1 MKLFNTDHQAAVLSW
16 IEHVV
21 VQPGE
26 SHEFTDEEIAAGL
39 AGSWSEEDPC
49 AGLSEE
55 QEFKRL
61 RDSSRAEL
69 DAEASTLGLTPSDYR
84 NKQAVIEAI
93 RAVNTSP
100 SPDEQTPD
108 ETSEGETDPAE
119 AGENKE

>member
-1 MKLFNTDHQAAVLSW
+1 MPTRFNTDHQAAVLDW

-39 AGSWSEEDPC
+39 AGSWSETDPR

-61 RDSSRAEL
+61 RDASRAEL
-69 DAEASTLGLTPSDYR
+69 DDEARSLSLDPSQYP

-93 RAVNTSP
+93 KAAKSSP
-100 SPDEQTPD
+100 SPDETPD
-108 ETSEGETDPAE
+108 DEVSSDDETDRETSA
-119 AGENKE
+119 